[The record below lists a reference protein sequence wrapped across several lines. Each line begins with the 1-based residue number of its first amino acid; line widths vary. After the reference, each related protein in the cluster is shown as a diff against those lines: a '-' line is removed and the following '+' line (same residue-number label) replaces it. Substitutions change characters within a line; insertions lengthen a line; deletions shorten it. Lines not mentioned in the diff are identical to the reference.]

1 MHRNGRFDNQIR
13 LSDFSN
19 YLFKSTVEIENA
31 LKDQEWNT
39 SDSDTQ
45 REKNKMDSLNV
56 PKGHHLFQKLCF
68 K

>member
-19 YLFKSTVEIENA
+19 YLFKSTAEIENA

-39 SDSDTQ
+39 SNSDTQ
-45 REKNKMDSLNV
+45 GEKK
-56 PKGHHLFQKLCF
+56 KRRIH
-68 K
+68 